1 MRKRPA
7 LNFIV
12 PHTLDQCIQL
22 LEKQYSRQE
31 TDLFGRQYFWRINV
45 QHQNDEIDRHAEFIA
60 DMARVN
66 NGDDRYGLFSAV
78 IGTLESFGEHG
89 NVTHIQLYRTR
100 NWFLNIVI
108 GLCFLPIVMWIA
120 IFTLSMRASS
130 SIATELLMFAFS
142 MCMIMIV
149 PLGIWTAYLLND
161 ENRYVVRQF
170 AERLG
175 YKRQGIPIIRN
186 LWRPIERFI
195 EQRSTLHLLVPLS
208 MDECLRRLNNLRN
221 VSKNDPTIQQ
231 MVVSCPRQ
239 ADEQTQVVTF
249 QVRMKSI
256 GSTKHCERL
265 QGTIGRVKG
274 FEDRVS
280 IHAKLTHS
288 HISRLKM
295 DFELFPLGVI
305 MLFVVILVAIF
316 SSAFLGKWFGV
327 VLTFSGAIAVCFL
340 LWRLFFF
347 ERNQLINTLENALLF
362 HKHKN
367 G

>member
-7 LNFIV
+7 FSFIV

-31 TDLFGRQYFWRINV
+31 TDLFGRQYFWRINI
-45 QHQNDEIDRHAEFIA
+45 QRSDDKYERHAEFIA
-60 DMARVN
+60 DIARVN
-66 NGDDRYGLFSAV
+66 NGNDRYGLFSVV
-78 IGTLESFGEHG
+78 IGTLESLGEHG
-89 NVTHIQLYRTR
+89 NVTHIQLYRMR
-100 NWFLNIVI
+100 NWFLDIVI

-130 SIATELLMFAFS
+130 SIATESLMFVFS
-142 MCMIMIV
+142 MCMIVIV

-161 ENRYVVRQF
+161 ENRYVFRQF

-186 LWRPIERFI
+186 LWQPIERFI

-249 QVRMKSI
+249 QVRRKSKGSMKHF
-256 GSTKHCERL
+256 GRV
-265 QGTIGRVKG
+265 QGTVERIKG
-274 FEDRVS
+274 FEDRMSVQ
-280 IHAKLTHS
+280 AKVTRPHTA
-288 HISRLKM
+288 RLKLSY
-295 DFELFPLGVI
+295 ELLAGGLII
-305 MLFVVILVAIF
+305 MFAVILVAIF
-316 SSAFLGKWFGV
+316 GSVFLGKWFGV

-340 LWRLFFF
+340 IWRLFFF

-367 G
+367 R